1 MSKESNKAA
10 DKKAVQQSESRRLFV
25 RIVGYFTPY
34 KLHFFF
40 AILGMLAVAA
50 CTGAAAYLVK
60 PALDDIFIRKDE
72 TMLMLI
78 PVAYIVIITIKGIGR
93 YIQNYF
99 MRYCGL
105 MVLERLRNEL
115 YEKIICLPTR
125 FYEENQVGML
135 MSRIINDVMLIRASL
150 PSVVMIVRQVITMVT
165 LIGVVFYQD
174 WFLAIWAVLVL
185 PLAALPFMYFGRK
198 LRKLGRR
205 NQSKV
210 SDISVFLQEIFS
222 GIRVVKAFATEKKEA
237 VRFKKE
243 NDRLVKIAIKETIF
257 SELSSPVMELVGAL
271 GIGLVIWY
279 GGKQV
284 IDGAST
290 PGTFFSFVAAL
301 VMLYDPVKRL
311 NSANMDIQ
319 RALAGAERVFEIL
332 DSKEITVEKDGT
344 IPFDGNFEEIRFEN
358 LTFQYAGCATPA
370 LDNVDLTVKKGERVA
385 IVGPSGAGKTTFVN
399 LIPRF
404 YEQSQGRILLNG
416 VDIRDYTLASL
427 RRNVAMVSQDS
438 FLFNIPVSQNIAYGM
453 EQTTD
458 EDIHEAARAAY
469 AHDFILQLTNGYDT
483 VIGERGVKL
492 SGGQK
497 QRLTI
502 ARAILKNAPLLILD
516 EATSALDSESE
527 QIVQKA
533 LENLMAKRTSIVIAH
548 RLSTI
553 LGADRI
559 LVMEKGKI
567 VSQGSHELLLG
578 QCSLYTRLYNMQF
591 QTEHT
596 TEEGSNSCKSSELEK
611 A

>member
-1 MSKESNKAA
+1 MSTAQREQHT
-10 DKKAVQQSESRRLFV
+10 KKSEGRILFRRIL
-25 RIVGYFTPY
+25 GYFSSY
-34 KLHFFF
+34 KLHITI
-40 AILGMLAVAA
+40 ATLGMLSVAA

-60 PALDDIFIRKDE
+60 PALDDIFISKNE
-72 TMLMLI
+72 TMLLLV
-78 PVAYIVIITIKGIGR
+78 PFAYIVIITIKGLGR
-93 YIQNYF
+93 YVQNYF

-115 YEKIICLPTR
+115 YRKIICLPTR

-150 PSVVMIVRQVITMVT
+150 PSVVMIVRQVITMCC

-185 PLAALPFMYFGRK
+185 PLAAFPFIYFGRK
-198 LRKLGRR
+198 LRKLSRR
-205 NQSKV
+205 NQNKL
-210 SDISVFLQEIFS
+210 SDISIFLQEIFS
-222 GIRVVKAFATEKKEA
+222 GIRVVKAFATEDKEA
-237 VRFKKE
+237 ARFKQE
-243 NDRLVKIAIKETIF
+243 NNRLVKIAIKETVF
-257 SELSSPVMELVGAL
+257 SELSSPVMELIGAV

-284 IDGAST
+284 IDGVST
-290 PGTFFSFVAAL
+290 PGTFFSFVAGL
-301 VMLYDPVKRL
+301 VMLYDPVKSL

-332 DSKEITVEKDGT
+332 DSKDIVVEKDGT
-344 IPFDGNFEEIRFEN
+344 VPFSGSFEEIRFEN
-358 LTFQYAGCATPA
+358 LTFHYEGCPA
-370 LDNVDLTVKKGERVA
+370 PVLDNINLTVRQGERVA

-404 YEQSQGRILLNG
+404 YEQTEGRILLNG
-416 VDIRDYTLASL
+416 TDIREYTLATL

-438 FLFNIPVSQNIAYGM
+438 FLFNIPVMENIAYGM
-453 EQTTD
+453 ESTS
-458 EDIHEAARAAY
+458 EEAVYEAARAAY
-469 AHDFILQLTNGYDT
+469 AHDFILQLKDGYQT

-502 ARAILKNAPLLILD
+502 ARAILKDAPLLILD

-527 QIVQKA
+527 RIVQKA
-533 LENLMAKRTSIVIAH
+533 LENLMAHRTSIVIAH

-559 LVMEKGKI
+559 LVMEKGRI
-567 VSQGSHELLLG
+567 VSQGRHEDLLG
-578 QCSLYTRLYNMQF
+578 SCPLYTRLYNMQF

-596 TEEGSNSCKSSELEK
+596 TEDNGCALPQ